1 MRKGRKFGMVG
12 YEHTSMWILENFYK
26 INGIVV
32 GVVMTK
38 IRAITNVV
46 IWDEFHY
53 FFYATHMSCCNTP
66 CEYEHIV
73 KKNIV
78 LFLMATLRYEN
89 FFFRGLIFF
98 ERGWKLYLAIFQK
111 CPFLFKNHI
120 RKTHTK
126 IFLLC
131 KVISVP
137 WYEQA
142 MCQFP
147 SQRGL

>member
-1 MRKGRKFGMVG
+1 MNEKRPEVWDGW
-12 YEHTSMWILENFYK
+12 YEHTSMWILENFYE

-32 GVVMTK
+32 GVVMTN

-66 CEYEHIV
+66 CEYEHI
-73 KKNIV
+73 I
-78 LFLMATLRYEN
+78 LFLMTTLWYEKLFFSGVN
-89 FFFRGLIFF
+89 FVGKGLKTFISPFFKSVPSFR
-98 ERGWKLYLAIFQK
+98 
-111 CPFLFKNHI
+111 NHI
-120 RKTHTK
+120 RTVKLTQNSPL
-126 IFLLC
+126 FP